1 MPQSH
6 DEGPGRTV
14 QTARYPKRKMS
25 GGVSRRAAVTRKAGG
40 FFEEFC
46 IIPKA
51 LLGAEEMERMMV
63 RGGFDHGVAEMGTC
77 AERNRNARYR
87 LSSSGSAEAADH
99 PMAIHLAGY
108 KRVREN

>member
-1 MPQSH
+1 
-6 DEGPGRTV
+6 
-14 QTARYPKRKMS
+14 MS
-25 GGVSRRAAVTRKAGG
+25 GGVSRRAAVTRKAGRG
-40 FFEEFC
+40 VLH
-46 IIPKA
+46 IPKA

-99 PMAIHLAGY
+99 PTAIHLAGY
-108 KRVREN
+108 ARVREN